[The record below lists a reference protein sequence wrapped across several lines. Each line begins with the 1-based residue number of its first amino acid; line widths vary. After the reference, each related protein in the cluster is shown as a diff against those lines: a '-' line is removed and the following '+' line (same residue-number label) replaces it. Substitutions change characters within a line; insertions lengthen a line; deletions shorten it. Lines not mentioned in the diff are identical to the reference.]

1 MSASI
6 VTLRNPQGHA
16 LHCIFEE
23 PPGGAVRAQVAA
35 VLLSPGIKT
44 RVGPHQLNRKL
55 ARTFLEHGIPVMRV
69 DFRGLG
75 DSEGDWPDDSLEQ
88 IYRRI
93 ELGQCVGDA
102 RAALDWLEARF
113 GVRRFIVGG
122 LCGAAMTALQL
133 AREDER
139 LWALFSIG
147 LPARLVGPPIVTRA
161 ELQSHWSRYLVK
173 LARPAA
179 WWRFLTLRSDYRLLW
194 RSIEARLRKRQ
205 PAGPPQELA
214 ADLNPHLRPA
224 MFDLLESGRTALLLF
239 GEQDPRRWDFEEKF
253 LEPLSASL
261 APYRRQVTYA
271 VIPGANHILGTP
283 AAVAEA
289 NRLTR
294 DWLKALVP
302 QVLVQPAESEVAMLH
317 SGGGAAAIGIHRA
330 ALECVIKP
338 MRAPAQRESPPCS
351 ANEYSTLIRPPK

>member
-6 VTLRNPQGHA
+6 VSLRNPQGHA

-23 PPGGAVRAQVAA
+23 PLGGAAGAQVAA
-35 VLLSPGIKT
+35 VLLSPGVKT

-88 IYRRI
+88 IYRQM

-122 LCGAAMTALQL
+122 LCGAAMTALHL
-133 AREDER
+133 AREDAR

-161 ELQSHWSRYLVK
+161 ELQSHWSRYLSK
-173 LARPAA
+173 LAHPAA

-194 RSIEARLRKRQ
+194 RAIGARLRNQRSAGHPQQ
-205 PAGPPQELA
+205 PA
-214 ADLNPHLRPA
+214 ADLNPHLQPA
-224 MFDLLESGRTALLLF
+224 MFDLLESGRTALILF

-261 APYRRQVTYA
+261 APYRRQITYA

-283 AAVAEA
+283 AAVAGA

-294 DWLKALVP
+294 DWLERLVP
-302 QVLVQPAESEVAMLH
+302 QVLVQPPESGVAMLH

-338 MRAPAQRESPPCS
+338 MRATSKQDVQLCSTNESS
-351 ANEYSTLIRPPK
+351 ISTRPRK